1 MKAGGFCCIIRLKIL
16 KSKRRN
22 GVEWNGIDMI
32 KKSISCKT
40 YAKINLSLDVTG
52 VRDNGYHEVAMVM
65 QGIDL
70 YDEMRVR
77 VFPADEHKITLKTDK
92 YFIPTDA
99 RNTAYKAAQLMI
111 EECGLEPMEIRI
123 DIKKTIPVAAGL
135 AGGSSNAAGVIM
147 ALNAM
152 LELGLDLKKMC
163 ELGQKIGADVPFSMM
178 TMAAAEP
185 ELGVDGGATC
195 ALAEGIGEVLTP
207 LRPVD
212 FWVTLAKPPIAVSTP
227 FVYKWLDEVGEY
239 GHPDTEKVLE
249 GVRADSLEIVA
260 AGMGNV
266 LENVT
271 LQRFH
276 EVMQLKEQLR
286 ACAET
291 AAPGA
296 PTMMSG
302 SGPTVYSLFNDRE
315 SAEAAETALRNSVNN
330 KKTDIFCVKTI

>member
-1 MKAGGFCCIIRLKIL
+1 MMKDKGGMNI
-16 KSKRRN
+16 
-22 GVEWNGIDMI
+22 M
-32 KKSISCKT
+32 KKSLSCKT

-52 VRDNGYHEVAMVM
+52 VRDDGYHEVAMVM

-77 VFPADEHKITLKTDK
+77 VFPADEHIITLKTDK
-92 YFIPTDA
+92 YFVPTDA
-99 RNTAYKAAQLMI
+99 RNTAYKAARLMI
-111 EECGLEPMEIRI
+111 DECGLEPMEIRI

-152 LELGLDLKKMC
+152 LELGLDLQKMC
-163 ELGQKIGADVPFSMM
+163 ELGQKIGADVPFSIM
-178 TMAAAEP
+178 TMAAVEP
-185 ELGVDGGATC
+185 EMGVEGGATC

-207 LRPVD
+207 LKPVN

-227 FVYKWLDEVGEY
+227 SVYKWLDDVGEY
-239 GHPDTEKVLE
+239 SHPDTKKVLE
-249 GVRADSLEIVA
+249 GVEAGSLETVA

-266 LENVT
+266 LEYVT
-271 LQRFH
+271 LERFP
-276 EVMQLKEQLR
+276 EVMELKEQLR
-286 ACAET
+286 ACAED

-302 SGPTVYSLFNDRE
+302 SGPTVYSLFNERDA
-315 SAEAAETALRNSVNN
+315 AEAAEAALRDAVSS
-330 KKTDIFCVKTI
+330 KKTDIFCVKTV

>member
-1 MKAGGFCCIIRLKIL
+1 M
-16 KSKRRN
+16 
-22 GVEWNGIDMI
+22 
-32 KKSISCKT
+32 KKSLSCKT

-52 VRDNGYHEVAMVM
+52 VRDDGYHEVAMVM

-77 VFPADEHKITLKTDK
+77 IFPADRHVITLKTDK
-92 YFIPTDA
+92 YFVPTDA
-99 RNTAYKAAQLMI
+99 RNTAYKAAQLII

-147 ALNAM
+147 ALNEM

-163 ELGQKIGADVPFSMM
+163 ELGQRIGADVPFSIM
-178 TMAAAEP
+178 TMAATEP
-185 ELGVDGGATC
+185 ELGIEGGATC

-207 LRPVD
+207 LVPAD
-212 FWVTLAKPPIAVSTP
+212 LWVTLAKPPIAVSTP
-227 FVYKWLDEVGEY
+227 AVYKWLDEVGEY
-239 GHPDTEKVLE
+239 AHPDTEKVIE
-249 GVRADSLEIVA
+249 GVKNNSLEDIS

-266 LENVT
+266 LEYVT
-271 LQRFH
+271 LERFP
-276 EVMQLKEQLR
+276 EVMKLKQQLR
-286 ACAET
+286 SCAEN

-302 SGPTVYSLFNDRE
+302 SGPTVYSLFNGHE
-315 SAEAAETALRNSVNN
+315 AAHAAEASLRSAVNN
-330 KKTDIFCVKTI
+330 KKTDIFCVKTL